1 MKIREEENFYEINEN
16 DEEWK
21 NFLHKTKKLNH
32 YMRSLRT
39 TIVFSIFFE
48 RRKLWKDLRIT
59 QILASSFN
67 SKFYSNVFV
76 SISKSEKT
84 SEKKRR
90 IDKLKIRNYQIK
102 NAKQFDQRSRVT
114 KKKLFFRKEKFSF
127 CFYVTFNRNNR
138 LKRLNNFRKNWI
150 S

>member
-1 MKIREEENFYEINEN
+1 MKIREEKFFYEFSEN
-16 DEEWK
+16 NEEWK

-39 TIVFSIFFE
+39 TIVSSVFFE

-59 QILASSFN
+59 QVLASSFN
-67 SKFYSNVFV
+67 SKSYSNVFV
-76 SISKSEKT
+76 LISELRKT

-90 IDKLKIRNYQIK
+90 VNKLKIRNYQIK
-102 NAKQFDQRSRVT
+102 NAKQFDQKSRVI
-114 KKKLFFRKEKFSF
+114 KKKFFFREEKFSLYF
-127 CFYVTFNRNNR
+127 HVTFSRNNR
-138 LKRLNNFRKNWI
+138 LKRLNNFRKDWI